1 MKKRIT
7 AIILLITK
15 LYILYQNWIIKGNF
29 WGSLEIKLAT
39 SFSLLVLLLLSL
51 IVFKPKIFLL
61 LKEKEILY
69 NSWKEFKKNKGG
81 LVGAIIIILLIYL
94 AFCAPF
100 VAPFEPDQIDYSNMN
115 AAAPTIKHL
124 MGTDDFGRDILSR
137 VIYGSRVALGV
148 AFAAVF
154 VNAFIG
160 ISLGLISGFYGG
172 KTDTIIMRIVETWNS
187 IPFILLALAI
197 IAALG
202 KNIIN
207 VIIAVG
213 LTGLINFARITRSA
227 VLSVKEKEYVKAAKA
242 LGGSDYRIIKK
253 HILPNVI
260 SPIIVIGS
268 LRVGQAI
275 LLVASLSFLGLGV
288 QPPLSSWGTM
298 LKRGQE
304 YLIQAPWISLFSGFA
319 IIITVMSFNLLGDA
333 LRDALDPKQIE

>member
-1 MKKRIT
+1 MKQRILSSL
-7 AIILLITK
+7 LLITEI
-15 LYILYQNWIIKGNF
+15 YILFQNWIVRDNF
-29 WGSLEIKLAT
+29 WGSLQIKLAT
-39 SFSLLVLLLLSL
+39 SFSIL
-51 IVFKPKIFLL
+51 ILIILILAVFKPKWFSFI
-61 LKEKEILY
+61 KEKEIFY

-81 LVGAIIIILLIYL
+81 LVGAVIILFLIYL

-100 VAPFEPDQIDYSNMN
+100 IAPFKPDQIDYSNMK
-115 AAAPTIKHL
+115 ATAPTMKHI

-148 AFAAVF
+148 AFSAVF
-154 VNAFIG
+154 LNAFIG

-202 KNIIN
+202 KDIIN

-227 VLSVKEKEYVKAAKA
+227 VLSVKEKEYVKAAEA
-242 LGGSDYRIIKK
+242 LGSSDYRVIKK
-253 HILPNVI
+253 HILPNVV
-260 SPIIVIGS
+260 SPVIVIAS

-304 YLIQAPWISLFSGFA
+304 YLIQAPWISVFSGIA

-333 LRDALDPKQIE
+333 LRDALDPKQVE

>member
-1 MKKRIT
+1 MKKRVVPL
-7 AIILLITK
+7 ILLITEI
-15 LYILYQNWIIKGNF
+15 YILYQNWLVKDLF

-39 SFSLLVLLLLSL
+39 IFSIIVLIFLFLLVF
-51 IVFKPKIFLL
+51 IPNVFSF
-61 LKEKEILY
+61 LKENEILY
-69 NSWKEFKKNKGG
+69 KSYKEFKKNKGG
-81 LVGAIIIILLIYL
+81 VAGTFMIFIILYL

-100 VAPFEPDQIDYSNMN
+100 VAPYQPDAIDYANMS
-115 AAAPTIKHL
+115 ASAPSIQHL

-160 ISLGLISGFYGG
+160 ITLGLIAGFYGG
-172 KTDTIIMRIVETWNS
+172 KTDTIVMRIVETWNS

-202 KNIIN
+202 KDIIN

-242 LGGSDYRIIKK
+242 LGSTDYRVIKK

-260 SPIIVIGS
+260 SPIIVIAS

-304 YLIQAPWISLFSGFA
+304 FLIQAPWISLFSGLA
-319 IIITVMSFNLLGDA
+319 IIVTVMSFNLLGDA